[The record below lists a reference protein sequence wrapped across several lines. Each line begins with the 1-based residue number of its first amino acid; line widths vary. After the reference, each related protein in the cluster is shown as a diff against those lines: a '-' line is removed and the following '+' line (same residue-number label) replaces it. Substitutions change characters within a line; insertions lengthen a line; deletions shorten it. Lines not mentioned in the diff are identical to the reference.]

1 MSWEDILKFRV
12 GLTRVESR
20 LITSVMSDGIPRT
33 YDKIMDDIYNK
44 KTGRGAKY
52 RWSAAKATTI
62 AYLSKYYDK
71 ILVGKDEFRRP
82 IYEYSR
88 KD

>member
-1 MSWEDILKFRV
+1 MSWENVLKRGV

-44 KTGRGAKY
+44 KTGKGKKY
-52 RWSAAKATTI
+52 RWSAGRPETNS
-62 AYLSKYYDK
+62 YLNRYYDK
-71 ILVGKDEFRRP
+71 TLVGRDEFRRP

-88 KD
+88 KG